1 MSEKF
6 DQMLGHLVTDPYSS
20 GAVLPL
26 LEAGME
32 WMERIELLVGWRK
45 RAPKMEGALQQECL
59 LWVPLCQ
66 ARALSLVPSGSTAGL
81 LSAVR
86 GEIIIIEHSSKHSPN
101 SASFSPPNNP
111 VT

>member
-1 MSEKF
+1 MGPSGF
-6 DQMLGHLVTDPYSS
+6 WLGQLCDG
-20 GAVLPL
+20 GA
-26 LEAGME
+26 
-32 WMERIELLVGWRK
+32 IELLVGWRK

-86 GEIIIIEHSSKHSPN
+86 GEIIIIKVRIFCPLPTYLQAIKFNLPGDKKN
-101 SASFSPPNNP
+101 SHF
-111 VT
+111 